1 MTVWSYLCGSAPPKS
16 PLAGQAIGHEGM
28 DVTLIVSFPGNE
40 ETTLAEVGGKGYSLI
55 RMVEAGLP
63 VPPGAVLT
71 TEFFVPWFDE
81 IQASAAWAALADAT
95 ADKWATLCNELKGF
109 CLALRLTAAQ
119 RQSLE
124 DLRKNLTALGD
135 DGLFAV
141 RSSSPEE
148 DLASASFAGGYKTRL
163 GVRPAD
169 LDDAVRHCFASSLDE
184 RVLVYKKEHGFDVL
198 SPRIAVV
205 VQQQID
211 SEVAG
216 VGFSLNPLTND
227 YDEAVIDA
235 NWGLGESVV
244 AGLASPDNFR
254 VDKVSRQVLDKKLGV
269 KQVSIWLGSDGGTM
283 ERKGYRSAEFT
294 LSDAQLSELT
304 GVICRI
310 EDLYEKP
317 TDIEWAYAGGQL
329 HVLQARPITTHVPL
343 PPEML
348 TEPGERRRLYA
359 DAALSKGLTI
369 NKPISPMGLDW
380 MEDLISPVLEDLVG
394 TDVNPEKGPVFFAGG
409 RMYMNF
415 SNMMWLASPKKMS
428 QNSAYNDVLMGE
440 ILANVDAK
448 RYRAATRPPW
458 VGFRTLRFIPKVL
471 WQLRGFL
478 WNMAWTIL
486 SPERARRAYQ
496 RKVDAF
502 ELELTKNVDYTLPLD
517 EFRRTYTAPLGPMF
531 NVTMSVLLAGLAGLV
546 SADLV
551 VRRNSA
557 EAKALAEKLKRGF
570 KGNVVVEMGIA
581 LFRLA
586 SLLDRSDFQDL
597 TRLAE
602 QIENRQVSAEFLSA
616 WDAFISKFGCRGP
629 LEMDLASPRYGDD
642 PLLAL
647 WQMSI
652 MSVDDEGFDPEAAH
666 QRQIEER
673 QRAYEEL
680 MRRSGW
686 LRRSLLRR
694 VYRMID
700 LFAGTR
706 DTPKYHCVLF
716 TSALRKRALIEGRR
730 LVREGRLDAAEDVFD
745 LTLRELESASVDP
758 SLDLREVRE
767 ERTRFIKRLEA
778 QVTEFPQVIDS
789 RGLIL
794 RPPPREEKPGEL
806 SGMAVSPGVVTG
818 PVKVL
823 RDPHEKPVKK
833 GDVLV
838 AYTTDPGWT
847 PLFVNAAA
855 VVLEI
860 GGILQHGA
868 VIAREYGK
876 PCVVGIDR
884 LMTKLHDGQRVEVDG
899 TSGVIRLIE
908 KVEPTGG
915 LEPPTP

>member
-1 MTVWSYLCGSAPPKS
+1 M
-16 PLAGQAIGHEGM
+16 
-28 DVTLIVSFPGNE
+28 TLIVSFPGTE
-40 ETTLAEVGGKGYSLI
+40 QTTLAEVGGKGYSLI

-63 VPPGAVLT
+63 VPSGAVLT
-71 TEFFVPWFDE
+71 TEFFGPWFDE
-81 IQASAAWAALADAT
+81 IQASTAWAALADAT
-95 ADKWATLCNELKGF
+95 ADKWATLCNELKGL

-124 DLRKNLTALGD
+124 DLRKNLAALGD
-135 DGLFAV
+135 DVLFAV

-148 DLASASFAGGYKTRL
+148 DLASASFAGGYETRL

-244 AGLASPDNFR
+244 AGLVSPDHFI
-254 VDKVSRQVLDKKLGV
+254 VDKVGRQVVNKKLGA
-269 KQVSIWLGSDGGTM
+269 KQVSIWLAPDGSTI
-283 ERKGYRSAEFT
+283 ERKGHRSAELT
-294 LSDAQLSELT
+294 LSDAQLGKLT
-304 GVICRI
+304 DMMCRI
-310 EDLYEKP
+310 EELYEKP
-317 TDIEWAYAGGQL
+317 MDIEWAYAGDQL
-329 HVLQARPITTHVPL
+329 HVLQARPLTTYVPL
-343 PPEML
+343 PPEMV
-348 TEPGERRRLYA
+348 TKPGERRRLYV

-369 NKPISPMGLDW
+369 NAPISPMGLDW
-380 MEDLISPVLEDLVG
+380 MQGLISPVLEELVG
-394 TDVNPEKGPVFFAGG
+394 NDVIPEEGLFFNAGG
-409 RMYMNF
+409 RFYMNL
-415 SNMMWLASPKKMS
+415 SNMMWVASPKAMS
-428 QNSAYNDVLMGE
+428 KNSAYTDALMAE

-458 VGFRTLRFIPKVL
+458 VGLRILWFIPKVL
-471 WQLRGFL
+471 WQVRGFF
-478 WNMAWTIL
+478 WNMAWAIL

-502 ELELTKNVDYTLPLD
+502 EVELTENVDYALPLD
-517 EFRRTYTAPLGPMF
+517 EFRRTYSTPLWRLVF
-531 NVTMSVLLAGLAGLV
+531 NVTMPVLLAGLV
-546 SADLV
+546 SADLM
-551 VRRNSA
+551 VRRNSV
-557 EAKALAEKLKRGF
+557 EAKALAEKLRRGF
-570 KGNVVVEMGIA
+570 TGNVVVEMGIA

-586 SLLDRSDFQDL
+586 KLLDRSDFQDL

-602 QIENRQVSAEFLSA
+602 RIENRQMSAEFLSA
-616 WDAFISKFGCRGP
+616 WDAFLSKFGCRGP
-629 LEMDLASPRYGDD
+629 LEMDLASPRYADD
-642 PLLAL
+642 PVLAL

-652 MSVDDEGFDPEAAH
+652 MSVDDEAFDPEAAH
-666 QRQIEER
+666 KRQVEGR
-673 QRAYEEL
+673 RRAYEEL
-680 MRRSGW
+680 MSRSGW

-694 VYRMID
+694 VHRMID

-706 DTPKYHCVLF
+706 DTPKYHIVLF
-716 TSALRKRALIEGRR
+716 TYALRKRALIEGRR

-745 LTLRELESASVDP
+745 LTFRDLESAALYP

-767 ERTRFIKRLEA
+767 ERTRFLKLLGA
-778 QVTEFPQVIDS
+778 LVTEFPPVIDS
-789 RGLIL
+789 RGRIL
-794 RPPPREEKPGEL
+794 RPPPREERPGEL
-806 SGMAVSPGVVTG
+806 SGTAVSPGVVTG

-823 RDPHEKPVKK
+823 RGPHEKPVNK

-847 PLFVNAAA
+847 PLFANAAA
-855 VVLEI
+855 VVLEV

-884 LMTKLHDGQRVEVDG
+884 VMTRLQDGQRVEVDG
-899 TSGVIRLIE
+899 TAGVIRL
-908 KVEPTGG
+908 
-915 LEPPTP
+915 LS